1 MDYMPYV
8 WAALIVA
15 LLFLE
20 GITAQIVS
28 IWFVFGALAAFIV
41 SLIAPGS
48 ITLQVVLFL
57 VLSMITLIAAR
68 PFVSRILLRT
78 KAEPTNADRVI
89 GQTAIVT
96 QEINNGEGVGLVSV
110 AGQIWS
116 ARTVDQSVAT
126 VGTVVQIMSIQG
138 VKLMVLPVKSGT

>member
-8 WAALIVA
+8 WVTLIIA

-48 ITLQVVLFL
+48 TTLQVVLFL
-57 VLSMITLIAAR
+57 VLSVATLIAAR
-68 PFVSRILLRT
+68 PFVSRVLLRK
-78 KAEPTNADRVI
+78 KAEATNADRVI

-96 QEINNGEGVGLVSV
+96 QEINNGEGVGLVNV

-116 ARTVDQSVAT
+116 ARTVDQSVVAA
-126 VGTVVQIMSIQG
+126 GTVVQVMSIQG